1 MKNKYKIIK
10 KPLVA
15 LDWLESGYTKFIA
28 ENIYNAEHENEGTL
42 GHALHCYTGSMSE
55 AYNRFLREANGDIE
69 KLNVEEDH
77 LSFWKDTSYNI
88 KLIYEAFNKNKILEN
103 IVLYH
108 YTHINI
114 KELLKL
120 IKSQN
125 GVFELKSF
133 LSTTLIKNNM
143 GIKLLSK
150 QKRFNVVFKINTK
163 QGTNCIPIRW
173 RSGNEPGQSQL
184 MEYEVILEPKSQL
197 KLIKIRKK
205 WFCKIKY
212 ELEFETI

>member
-1 MKNKYKIIK
+1 MY
-10 KPLVA
+10 
-15 LDWLESGYTKFIA
+15 
-28 ENIYNAEHENEGTL
+28 
-42 GHALHCYTGSMSE
+42 CYTGSMSK
-55 AYNRFLREANGDIE
+55 AYNSFLIEANGDIE
-69 KLNVEEDH
+69 KLNVDEDH
-77 LSFWKDTSYNI
+77 LSFWEDTPNNI

-143 GIKLLSK
+143 GIKELSK
-150 QKRFNVVFKINTK
+150 QKKFNTVFKINAK

-173 RSGNEPGQSQL
+173 RFGNKPGQSKL